1 VKIWNT
7 FIPVVD
13 DVSNTTYQNVEI
25 MTDEP
30 NDFEFPDDS
39 SPGLLGRMNEQV
51 GSRRDFLSNTAKVG
65 AGAAALGVVG
75 TGTAAAAHEEE
86 PYSDSPYEDKNEFG
100 YGALD
105 DLQLLQFALL
115 LERLEATFYT
125 EAVGDE
131 PIAEMG
137 TAGAA
142 EGARL
147 TEHDIERSD
156 IAAQFAN
163 PSRRYSTF
171 QRLKQIRDHEQAHV
185 TALEDTIASDGDDPN
200 FASDVE
206 FQFPYETAEEFY
218 TLARTIEDIGVGA
231 YTAAAP
237 AIDEEGYLASAAQ
250 ILAVEGRHASYIRTL
265 DSPLPA
271 GSGARNPFP
280 EAFQPRLSVTE
291 VVTAVEPLVVGADAD
306 DIVALLG

>member
-1 VKIWNT
+1 
-7 FIPVVD
+7 
-13 DVSNTTYQNVEI
+13 

-30 NDFEFPDDS
+30 NDFEFPNES
-39 SPGLLGRMNEQV
+39 SPGLLGRINEQI

-75 TGTAAAAHEEE
+75 TGTAAAAHAEE

-137 TAGAA
+137 SAGNA

-147 TEHDIERSD
+147 GETDIERSD
-156 IAAQFAN
+156 IAEQFAN
-163 PSRRYSTF
+163 PSIRYSTF
-171 QRLKQIRDHEQAHV
+171 QRLKQIRDHEQTHV
-185 TALEDTIASDGDDPN
+185 TAIEDIIASDGEDPS

-206 FQFPYETAEEFY
+206 FQFPYETVGEFY
-218 TLARTIEDIGVGA
+218 DLARAIEDVGVGA

-250 ILAVEGRHASYIRTL
+250 ILAVEGRHASYVRTL
-265 DSPLPA
+265 NNPLPA
-271 GSGARNPFP
+271 GEGALNPFP
-280 EAFQPRLSVTE
+280 RAFQQKLSVSE
-291 VVTAVEPLVVGADAD
+291 VVTAVEPFVVGADAD